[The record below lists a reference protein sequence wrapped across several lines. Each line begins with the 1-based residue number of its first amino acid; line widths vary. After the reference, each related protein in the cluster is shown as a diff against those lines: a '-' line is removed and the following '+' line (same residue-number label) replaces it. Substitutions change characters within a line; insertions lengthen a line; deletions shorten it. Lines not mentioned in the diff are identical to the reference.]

1 MSDIL
6 DLDLETLDV
15 QEPAAPVAAKVKA
28 EAKTVAGEDTGAAA
42 PKLAQILAGG
52 RAPKGPAK
60 PARVLKQH
68 DRLPR
73 DVMQSQFTKLSGL
86 EPRQAKAILTSVE
99 NFVEEKLKSYSLRF
113 AGMVFKH
120 ASRNGRVNPNLQK
133 PGEFSYTPAHLR
145 VESVL
150 PLMPSDAIKGR
161 RIDDEQGNL
170 IRFEAGAYVDGTF
183 VPDVEKQKQIDE
195 QQAVV
200 DEFNNAR
207 RARSPMAR
215 SAAAASAKAEEA
227 EVEDPLDVDTNDLS
241 LED

>member
-15 QEPAAPVAAKVKA
+15 QEAAAPVAAKAKA

-215 SAAAASAKAEEA
+215 SAAAASAKTEEA

>member
-6 DLDLETLDV
+6 DLDLDTLEV
-15 QEPAAPVAAKVKA
+15 QEAAPVVAAAKQPKA
-28 EAKTVAGEDTGAAA
+28 AAAATEEAGSSA
-42 PKLAQILAGG
+42 PKLAQILAGS
-52 RAPKGPAK
+52 RAPKGAAK

-73 DVMQSQFTKLSGL
+73 DVMQTQFTKLTGL

-99 NFVEEKLKSYSLRF
+99 NFVEENLKKYSLRF

-195 QQAVV
+195 QQAIV

-227 EVEDPLDVDTNDLS
+227 DLDDALDVDTNDLS
-241 LED
+241 IEE